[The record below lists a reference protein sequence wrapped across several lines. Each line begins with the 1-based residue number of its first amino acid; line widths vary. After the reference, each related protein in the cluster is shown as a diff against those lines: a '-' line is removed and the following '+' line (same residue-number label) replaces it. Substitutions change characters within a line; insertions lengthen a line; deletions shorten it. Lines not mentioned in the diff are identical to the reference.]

1 MTATDERAGRA
12 LRALAAE
19 IESEVDT
26 EAALASVQQSH
37 RRIPPGVWLGLAA
50 ASVAALVVAA
60 VTVAGDED
68 EVVVR
73 DDPVTTTVPAP
84 TPAPTTVAPTTVA
97 PTTTPASTT
106 VAPTTAAPTT
116 AAPTTTPAS
125 GDPLAGA
132 TVDATGIGPLRVG
145 MTLDEL
151 AGWEQDFE
159 LGPTC
164 GAVTPNPDTW
174 DRLRGRVV
182 QGDDGVFRVDAVY
195 TADAGIRT
203 AEGLGVG
210 STIDE
215 VRGTYG
221 DRLIERRPEVDATGT
236 IVHTDPPYAYYG
248 AVAAVFEGDT
258 AITFWLDPLGESVDY
273 IKVSTRDFAGDDE
286 GCA

>member
-1 MTATDERAGRA
+1 MTATDERARPA

-26 EAALASVQQSH
+26 EAALASVQRSH
-37 RRIPPGVWLGLAA
+37 RRVPPAVWLAVAA
-50 ASVAALVVAA
+50 ASVAALVVTALA
-60 VTVAGDED
+60 VAGDED

-73 DDPVTTTVPAP
+73 DDPVTTTPGSAS
-84 TPAPTTVAPTTVA
+84 TARAPTTA
-97 PTTTPASTT
+97 ASTT
-106 VAPTTAAPTT
+106 TSAPTTAAPTT
-116 AAPTTTPAS
+116 AAPTTAAPTTLPPS
-125 GDPLAGA
+125 GDLLAGA

-164 GAVTPNPDTW
+164 GAVTPTPDAW
-174 DRLRGRVV
+174 ERLRGRVV

-203 AEGLGVG
+203 AEGMGIG

-215 VRGTYG
+215 LRATYG
-221 DRLIERRPEVDATGT
+221 DRLVERVPELDETGL
-236 IVHTDPPYAYYG
+236 IVQTEPPHAYYG

-273 IKVSTRDFAGDDE
+273 VKVSTRDFAGDDE